1 MSIYDT
7 EFSRRI
13 RSSVPPSPGSSSYI
27 SQADVFGETITS
39 IRTSSP
45 RGMSPVIKGKAI
57 SRDYGDR
64 FIPNRDG
71 SDLHAAYQLMSDGN
85 SPLGHEKGHKSK
97 TRRKSNHGQA
107 GEEAAR
113 REEINA
119 TFTQL
124 LKSELFP
131 PSASPSR
138 TSSPSGQPHQSP
150 SRPSHRRPMTF
161 HTSNLPNLPV
171 SNYPVSNAGTTPLH
185 HHPPPGVSGASGGD
199 RGEREL
205 SPASTLPPLPMHA
218 PSTPTSGHGRP
229 PGAGPSSSHH
239 RAHQSQVALTS
250 TGGTTPPHSTGRKSA
265 FSPPP
270 SGTLGSPSTP
280 TKKRLL
286 NFSSPGAN
294 RMAALTNSGLS
305 GVSNVGGLSDMNHEK
320 YSMSPVGRESQRVL
334 LSPRKGVRQILK
346 TPFKVLD
353 APELADDFYLN
364 LVSWSASNVLGVGLN
379 SCVYLWSA
387 QTSKVTK
394 LCDLVQDGDQSHDSV
409 TGLEW
414 TQRGSTVAIGTNL
427 GSVEIWDAEYQ
438 KRIRTMSGHS
448 ARVGSLAWNGHI
460 LSTGSRDR
468 TILHRDTRDP
478 KQYIRKLAGHHKQE
492 VCGLRWNTDTDQLAS
507 GGNDNKLFVWGGTDA
522 RPTWRFGEHR
532 AAVKAIAWSPHQRGV
547 LASGGGTAD
556 KKIRFWN
563 SLTGG
568 LVSEW
573 DTGSQVCNLLWS
585 LNSNELVSTH
595 GFSVGPIQNQINI
608 WRYPSMT
615 QVATLTGH
623 TFRVLYLAMSPDG
636 QTIVTGAGDETLR
649 FWNAF
654 PKGKGE
660 KNIGGKEDNSA
671 LNGLR

>member
-1 MSIYDT
+1 MSVYDT
-7 EFSRRI
+7 DFSRRL
-13 RSSVPPSPGSSSYI
+13 RSSVPPSPPFI
-27 SQADVFGETITS
+27 STPGHKDVFGEIAAVPP
-39 IRTSSP
+39 SP
-45 RGMSPVIKGKAI
+45 RTDSPMGV
-57 SRDYGDR
+57 RDKRRTDVRYYGDR
-64 FIPNRDG
+64 FIPHREAV
-71 SDLHAAYQLMSDGN
+71 DLHAAYQLLPDL
-85 SPLGHEKGHKSK
+85 SPSGGDLVKAK
-97 TRRKSNHGQA
+97 TRRRSGHGQA
-107 GEEAAR
+107 TDLEAR

-119 TFTQL
+119 TFTHL
-124 LKSELFP
+124 LKTELFP
-131 PSASPSR
+131 PSRSPSR
-138 TSSPSGQPHQSP
+138 TASPTQNPQRGIHPRHAHLRQ
-150 SRPSHRRPMTF
+150 PMTF
-161 HTSNLPNLPV
+161 HATNIPIAPSGYAI
-171 SNYPVSNAGTTPLH
+171 SSAGVTPTH
-185 HHPPPGVSGASGGD
+185 HHPPPAMSSTSAERE

-250 TGGTTPPHSTGRKSA
+250 GSRSGTSPPQSAARKAA

-270 SGTLGSPSTP
+270 ANGVPSPATP

-286 NFSSPGAN
+286 NFSSPGAM
-294 RMAALTNSGLS
+294 RMAALTNGINSVNGA
-305 GVSNVGGLSDMNHEK
+305 VVGDLDDMRHEK
-320 YSMSPVGRESQRVL
+320 YSLSPVGSESQRVL
-334 LSPRKGVRQILK
+334 LSPRKPVRQISR

-387 QTSKVTK
+387 STSKVTK
-394 LCDLVQDGDQSHDSV
+394 LCDLNTPIPDGQEVSDTI

-414 TQRGSTVAIGTNL
+414 TNRGSIMALGTNR
-427 GSVEIWDAEYQ
+427 GVVEIWDAEACR
-438 KRIRTMSGHS
+438 KIRTMSGHTG
-448 ARVGSLAWNGHI
+448 RVGCLAWNNHI
-460 LSTGSRDR
+460 LSSGSRDR
-468 TILHRDTRDP
+468 TILHRDTRVP
-478 KQYIRKLAGHHKQE
+478 EQYIRKLAGHHKQE
-492 VCGLRWNTDTDQLAS
+492 VCGLRWNNDTDQLAS
-507 GGNDNKLFVWGGTDA
+507 GGNDNKLFVWGGTDS

-573 DTGSQVCNLLWS
+573 DTGSQVCNLMWS
-585 LNSNELVSTH
+585 RNSNELVSTH
-595 GFSVGPIQNQINI
+595 GYSAGPVQNQIHI

-615 QVATLTGH
+615 QIATLTGH

-654 PKGKGE
+654 QKSKGE
-660 KNIGGKEDNSA
+660 IKLAIKNKT
-671 LNGLR
+671 